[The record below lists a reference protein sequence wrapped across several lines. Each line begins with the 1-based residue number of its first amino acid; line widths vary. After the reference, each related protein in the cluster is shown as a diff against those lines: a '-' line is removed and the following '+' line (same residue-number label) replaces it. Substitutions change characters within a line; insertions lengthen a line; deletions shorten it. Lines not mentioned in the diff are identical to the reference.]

1 MEKTELQ
8 EDYHN
13 RYNINYPQELNGQG
27 LVFYSRHEEAGG
39 SDYDEE
45 LIDYTEDDLIL
56 DDVIP
61 EDEYEVDEDEEVDDD
76 DDSSE
81 ELLQNF
87 YPNGTVIKFKCSQ
100 TKPTQFA
107 SWEIRFVLLTAV
119 KPIKHIP
126 LQGFELDLTIWIK
139 NTFLHF
145 HNQIFRDYI
154 LQTFSVESN
163 IPFY

>member
-1 MEKTELQ
+1 MEKTEIQ
-8 EDYHN
+8 EDFHN

-27 LVFYSRHEEAGG
+27 LMFYSRHEEAGG
-39 SDYDEE
+39 SNYDEE

-61 EDEYEVDEDEEVDDD
+61 EDEYTDEVDEDEEVD

-119 KPIKHIP
+119 IVKTIKYIP
-126 LQGFELDLTIWIK
+126 LHCNALSWML
-139 NTFLHF
+139 
-145 HNQIFRDYI
+145 
-154 LQTFSVESN
+154 
-163 IPFY
+163 